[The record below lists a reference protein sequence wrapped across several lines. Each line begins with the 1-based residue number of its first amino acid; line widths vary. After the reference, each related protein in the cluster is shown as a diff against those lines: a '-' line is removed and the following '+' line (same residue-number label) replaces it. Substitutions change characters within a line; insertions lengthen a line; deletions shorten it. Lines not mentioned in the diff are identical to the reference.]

1 MEMVVFSWGMC
12 EVIAGQDSCTQYIH
26 SFNPMKTIT
35 YTKARDNLASILDE
49 TSSSREAM
57 VIRRRGH
64 EDVAV
69 IPADELSGLLET
81 AHLLRSPANASR
93 LLEALLRSYRG
104 GGTEMTIDELGTKVG
119 IPINR

>member
-1 MEMVVFSWGMC
+1 
-12 EVIAGQDSCTQYIH
+12 
-26 SFNPMKTIT
+26 MKTIT